1 MLKFLALFGRHLSAF
16 CYLYLSNVLLFDR
29 SSLAFLICVGQ
40 NVNLILPLVQGRSQT
55 GSSDDLAGGFPDRFV
70 QWVMSGEMLFH

>member
-1 MLKFLALFGRHLSAF
+1 VLKFLAGHLSAF

-55 GSSDDLAGGFPDRFV
+55 GSSDDIAGGFPDRFV